1 MASRV
6 GNRWKFTINGARN
19 AKMELDGKD
28 TWVEYGV
35 GANFNLGKNAY
46 LWADLE
52 RTAGGLVDE
61 DIRGT
66 VGVRYGF

>member
-1 MASRV
+1 
-6 GNRWKFTINGARN
+6 
-19 AKMELDGKD
+19 MELDGKD